1 MKGIMLFVLFFISAT
16 FSYDYINGKDFYF
29 EEGVTCRAELT
40 ILDDGYNTKSIHIKC
55 DNNYEFE
62 ADEYL
67 AESNRCKASKI
78 AGRDTIDYG
87 YYKDSFY
94 EFIIDEYGITI
105 SEKQVNLDC
114 VGIYK
119 KFKSKIVGKI
129 RIGTFKCN
137 DDYSDC
143 YTYYDDG
150 TKINR

>member
-1 MKGIMLFVLFFISAT
+1 MKGIMLFVLFFISVA
-16 FSYDYINGKDFYF
+16 FSYNYINGDDFYLKN
-29 EEGVTCRAELT
+29 VTCHAELT
-40 ILDDGYNTKSIHIKC
+40 ILDGYNTKSIHIKC

-62 ADEYL
+62 AEEYL
-67 AESNRCKASKI
+67 AESNRCNASKI

-114 VGIYK
+114 VDIYK

-129 RIGTFKCN
+129 RTGTIKCN

-150 TKINR
+150 TKIKR